1 MNLEMFKLR
10 ELPFRLSPD
19 PQFLYLSKAHARAKA
34 YMESTVWFADGF
46 VVITGEI
53 GCGKTT
59 LIETFLQELQ
69 NEVIVAQINQTQ
81 VSSLEFL
88 QSVLVQFGFK
98 PFKMKKAELLATLND
113 YLVEQYNAGH
123 KLVLIIDEAQNLTQT
138 VLEEVRLLS
147 GIETPKEKVLRIIL
161 AGQPEL
167 NDKLDAPEL
176 EQLTQR
182 VRLRFHLTTLSETET
197 RAYIEHRLEVAGG
210 GDRDIFAA
218 DTFPEVYRY
227 TGGVPRLINTL
238 CDTAMMAAYA
248 GNRDAVRRAD
258 IESAVTELRWPP
270 YAARPRPGQPP
281 LGAVPLE
288 DSAPA
293 AAGPAPAPPAPAT
306 GLATGL
312 ATGTAT
318 GTAAGT
324 ATTAAAGMPPD
335 AAATLAVRATPAAHT
350 GAELVGKLLVA
361 TEGRTVQEVPLR
373 VGRLIV
379 GRTPDNDIHI
389 DSRFISRHHCQI
401 ITTAH
406 SCVIEDLNST
416 NGIYVKSARVRRHYL
431 NDGDVVLV
439 GKHEL
444 IYVDE
449 RAARGR
455 AIPSDTMPKLP
466 VVTEVPELHA
476 APGAEA
482 DAAPDGKRHAGS

>member
-1 MNLEMFKLR
+1 MNLELFKLR

-176 EQLTQR
+176 EQLAQR
-182 VRLRFHLTTLSETET
+182 VRLRFHLPALTSLEM
-197 RAYIEHRLEVAGG
+197 RAYILHRLEVAGSQG
-210 GDRDIFAA
+210 REIFAN
-218 DTFPEVYRY
+218 DTFELIFRY

-238 CDTAMMAAYA
+238 CDTSMLSAANT
-248 GNRDAVRRAD
+248 NRDTVSRDDVLAAIDELQWQEYASRTGTRLLRVRGD
-258 IESAVTELRWPP
+258 
-270 YAARPRPGQPP
+270 
-281 LGAVPLE
+281 
-288 DSAPA
+288 APA
-293 AAGPAPAPPAPAT
+293 AQGADPRARPNGADAPLARVL
-306 GLATGL
+306 LATGGQ
-312 ATGTAT
+312 T
-318 GTAAGT
+318 
-324 ATTAAAGMPPD
+324 
-335 AAATLAVRATPAAHT
+335 VSERALYP
-350 GAELVGKLLVA
+350 
-361 TEGRTVQEVPLR
+361 
-373 VGRLIV
+373 GRLII
-379 GRTPDNDIHI
+379 GRTSANDLQIE
-389 DSRFISRHHCQI
+389 SRFVSRHHCQI
-401 ITTAH
+401 VTSTH

-416 NGIYVKSARVRRHYL
+416 NGIFLHSKRVRYHNL
-431 NDGDVVLV
+431 NDGDVVMI
-439 GKHEL
+439 GQHEL
-444 IYVDE
+444 LYIDE
-449 RAARGR
+449 RAQHRTQ
-455 AIPSDTMPKLP
+455 S
-466 VVTEVPELHA
+466 EHA
-476 APGAEA
+476 ASSGAGDQPA
-482 DAAPDGKRHAGS
+482 DTGT